1 MNITV
6 PVEQSLITAILFG
19 RIMIFFLIYIV
30 IYWIEIFLLPPCMTR
45 VLQKFWR
52 IIRLIEYVS
61 EEIEQLTE
69 KLHLKFTSIVDSK
82 LLQWTDSKVALVEFI
97 YALYA
102 GKCFSNGNTSLKDI
116 AFCCETLFNIEIGD
130 FYRIFLEIRNRK
142 KSRTQFLDKL
152 KEQII
157 KMMDELDR

>member
-30 IYWIEIFLLPPCMTR
+30 IYWIEIFLFTTLHDSS
-45 VLQKFWR
+45 VAEILANN
-52 IIRLIEYVS
+52 RLIEYVS

-82 LLQWTDSKVALVEFI
+82 LLQWTDSKS
-97 YALYA
+97 
-102 GKCFSNGNTSLKDI
+102 CFG
-116 AFCCETLFNIEIGD
+116 
-130 FYRIFLEIRNRK
+130 
-142 KSRTQFLDKL
+142 
-152 KEQII
+152 
-157 KMMDELDR
+157 

>member
-6 PVEQSLITAILFG
+6 PVGQSLITAISFG

-30 IYWIEIFLLPPCMTR
+30 IYWIEIFSFTTLHDSSVAEILANN
-45 VLQKFWR
+45 
-52 IIRLIEYVS
+52 RLIEYVS

-97 YALYA
+97 YALV
-102 GKCFSNGNTSLKDI
+102 C
-116 AFCCETLFNIEIGD
+116 
-130 FYRIFLEIRNRK
+130 R
-142 KSRTQFLDKL
+142 
-152 KEQII
+152 
-157 KMMDELDR
+157 